1 MLVNFGGETAVQN
14 KRCSTHRVEVG
25 DREHHRNGKK
35 DNFLRSQ
42 HQEPRTLFG
51 EFGFWILFF
60 VNLVTS
66 QPKWYFTWSWDFVK
80 WSLSMLAGVIT
91 ILQCMIYFIL
101 SFFFPFFNSGV
112 CLDQKILGI
121 RTFSFSE
128 YWRFERKTL
137 FALISHQNEW
147 CFRIMQ
153 QVMGEQ
159 KVPKPDWYVQVDNSS
174 EEIEVNRSS
183 GLDKCTKQWNKLMKW

>member
-14 KRCSTHRVEVG
+14 ERCSTHRVEVG

-35 DNFLRSQ
+35 DIFLRSQ

-66 QPKWYFTWSWDFVK
+66 QPKWYFTWGFVK

-101 SFFFPFFNSGV
+101 SFFFFLILEFVWTEKSWVYVPSVFLNIGDSNANLCLHWSLVETSVVLEGNATGYGRTESAKAWLVCASGQQFRGGASEQEFGTGD
-112 CLDQKILGI
+112 LRARI
-121 RTFSFSE
+121 RLH
-128 YWRFERKTL
+128 K
-137 FALISHQNEW
+137 
-147 CFRIMQ
+147 
-153 QVMGEQ
+153 
-159 KVPKPDWYVQVDNSS
+159 
-174 EEIEVNRSS
+174 
-183 GLDKCTKQWNKLMKW
+183 